1 MLDQNILTVF
11 EKEHPQFG
19 ALLLIMLPV
28 HSAGMILSQVPISM
42 AFELVLRIINTQ
54 NIDTDILEK
63 ITRKLYPEFDIAI
76 ERLSIDKYDVILEIL
91 LHTDYIRRREII
103 LELRET
109 QGIFL
114 SYPGVLIIEDIS
126 KINPSLL
133 CHILSKI
140 KLDEITTILRITPEN
155 IKELIFSCYSK
166 EEVLEIES
174 NLEWAGA
181 VPLDTIAHT
190 CQKIVTLIN
199 NVI

>member
-11 EKEHPQFG
+11 EKEHPQIG

-28 HSAGMILSQVPISM
+28 HIAGMILSQVPISM
-42 AFELVLRIINTQ
+42 AFELVTRVIKTQ
-54 NIDTDILEK
+54 NIDIDTLEK
-63 ITRKLYPEFDIAI
+63 ITRKLYPQFDIAI
-76 ERLSIDKYDVILEIL
+76 ERLSIDKYNVILEIL

-109 QGIFL
+109 QSIFL
-114 SYPGVLIIEDIS
+114 SYPGVLIIEDLP

-133 CHILSKI
+133 CHIFSKI
-140 KLDEITTILRITPEN
+140 TIDEILTILRITPEN
-155 IKELIFSCYSK
+155 IKELIFSCYS
-166 EEVLEIES
+166 EEDVLGIKS

-199 NVI
+199 NAI